1 MLRQDHEALLHGAI
15 DNTLTL
21 AERDALGELLAT
33 DADARQR
40 FAELERLNALLA
52 SLGQAEAPSD
62 LVANVLARI
71 SPHTAAPQPVRNIVR
86 LVPKRGV
93 IVNKKLIF
101 GLAAAAV
108 VILAVITYT
117 SYPPA
122 TEGTEATI
130 GAAQRAQTPQ
140 IASKDVGLGDTSA
153 QAVLQTETWDAIMKD
168 DDLRS
173 TLQDPEMRKMLQ
185 DADLQN
191 ALKNEAVRT
200 GLQQSELASI
210 FKAQLSSRG
219 GWALS
224 QADLNNIKSAQVKV
238 ALSNELFSRAL
249 TRQPNLARYLLDSRV
264 RAALSGNA
272 MQRFL
277 SDRNIAAALV
287 SRQLAQELASYD
299 LKK

>member
-153 QAVLQTETWDAIMKD
+153 QDVLQTETWDAIMKD
-168 DDLRS
+168 QELRN
-173 TLQDPEMRKMLQ
+173 LLQ
-185 DADLQN
+185 DA
-191 ALKNEAVRT
+191 
-200 GLQQSELASI
+200 EL
-210 FKAQLSSRG
+210 
-219 GWALS
+219 
-224 QADLNNIKSAQVKV
+224 
-238 ALSNELFSRAL
+238 
-249 TRQPNLARYLLDSRV
+249 RQYLLDADLRLALRNDAVV
-264 RAALSGNA
+264 RALRDRDLSRNLMDQALMRSLNDRDLIARLENTNLKAALQNEAFLRALRNDNLRAYLARPGVAMALSRDA
-272 MQRFL
+272 MQRAL
-277 SDRNIAAALV
+277 ADRNFDAALM
-287 SRQLAQELASYD
+287 SRQFARELASYD
-299 LKK
+299 IKK

>member
-1 MLRQDHEALLHGAI
+1 MLRHDHEALLHGAI

-21 AERDALGELLAT
+21 AERDALGELLGT

-71 SPHTAAPQPVRNIVR
+71 SPHTAAPQPVRSIVR

-153 QAVLQTETWDAIMKD
+153 QEVLQTETWDAIMKD
-168 DDLRS
+168 EELRS
-173 TLQDPEMRKMLQ
+173 LLQ
-185 DADLQN
+185 DASFRAHLMDRDLRLALRNDAVVNALRDQSLASRLRDQAFIRSLNDAALINRLEDTNLQGALRNEAFLRALRNENLRAYLARPGAAMALSRDAFQN
-191 ALKNEAVRT
+191 ALKDRGFEA
-200 GLQQSELASI
+200 
-210 FKAQLSSRG
+210 
-219 GWALS
+219 
-224 QADLNNIKSAQVKV
+224 
-238 ALSNELFSRAL
+238 ALSNRKFA
-249 TRQPNLARYLLDSRV
+249 QDLAAYDKK
-264 RAALSGNA
+264 
-272 MQRFL
+272 
-277 SDRNIAAALV
+277 
-287 SRQLAQELASYD
+287 AQ
-299 LKK
+299 